1 VIKGC
6 PVAGEVCHHAG
17 GRGSAGGFAPGRLGE
32 LSQIADFALVDAVL
46 AKTGAAQRR
55 IRLLPAR
62 VVMYFVL
69 APALFED

>member
-17 GRGSAGGFAPGRLGE
+17 GRGSGGVFAPGRLGE
-32 LSQIADFALVDAVL
+32 LSQIVDFALVDAVP
-46 AKTGAAQRR
+46 AETGAVQRR

-62 VVMYFVL
+62 VVMYCVL
-69 APALFED
+69 ALALFED

>member
-1 VIKGC
+1 MIKRC

-17 GRGSAGGFAPGRLGE
+17 GRGSGGVFTLGRLGE
-32 LSQIADFALVDAVL
+32 LSQVVDFALVDAVL